1 MFLFEKDMFLLGGLL
16 LGGLLMSGPLHLVC
30 SLFGPRIVR
39 VVVSFTSF
47 CFATMAIEAVEVGV
61 LHKVM
66 QCTCGKKFHVVKTDD
81 EMGDLHK
88 LRSRIFSH
96 VVDEKD
102 NHILTTRCDIVAL
115 TPSMVSL
122 TSKCTCYG
130 RKDCSPEDDRR
141 ILCVD
146 CGRWFRRRI
155 AGGQSAVLRSLL
167 ENWFL
172 GPKGIS
178 TSGIVFPF
186 GDGPCIR
193 YIDLTN
199 LLADEE
205 YLSQAWNI
213 NGASGLMC
221 CLKCKNV
228 AGARSGMASG
238 DIVDISCSDPNRFS
252 RRTDE
257 EAWAVHE
264 FLEEHA
270 WMQTTKGFITEFK
283 KMQTHTG
290 FKYHPKDLLAARS
303 LKPFIRP
310 ITITTYDSMHCLLQN
325 GHASFAIGHFLAAAE
340 ETCEFEWVELREVA
354 GCEWLLPKSRRMR
367 NVVEFF
373 SLQRETST
381 RSSGS
386 YKAKAGEILAIYP
399 IVRFFAETVLALRD
413 GMETQ
418 MESLLSICKVLDDF
432 QNAKARIKP
441 DGSLVDS
448 ISQHLEAFLAAN
460 PGVFVKPKTHLLY
473 HCAEQIQ
480 ENETEEDEAFLVD
493 CFVCER
499 KHQMMKRACFHIK
512 RTTKFEKSAMARAFQ
527 DTVRVLSS
535 PTVFSN
541 GLRGSTQRVPHSGSV
556 VGKQMQFD
564 GIEYHSGDCCFAG
577 SALLLVEGCMV
588 SGETCYL
595 VVRAG
600 ALLDKV
606 TPHSSRWSFDDNL
619 CKLQLGICVTKHA
632 SLWAWQDDGSVL
644 VLH

>member
-1 MFLFEKDMFLLGGLL
+1 M
-16 LGGLLMSGPLHLVC
+16 
-30 SLFGPRIVR
+30 
-39 VVVSFTSF
+39 T
-47 CFATMAIEAVEVGV
+47 EV
-61 LHKVM
+61 
-66 QCTCGKKFHVVKTDD
+66 
-81 EMGDLHK
+81 
-88 LRSRIFSH
+88 
-96 VVDEKD
+96 
-102 NHILTTRCDIVAL
+102 
-115 TPSMVSL
+115 
-122 TSKCTCYG
+122 
-130 RKDCSPEDDRR
+130 
-141 ILCVD
+141 
-146 CGRWFRRRI
+146 

-178 TSGIVFPF
+178 TTGIVFPF

-252 RRTDE
+252 RRTGE

-270 WMQTTKGFITEFK
+270 WMQTTKGFMTEFK
-283 KMQTHTG
+283 KMQMHTG

-480 ENETEEDEAFLVD
+480 ENETEEDEAFLID

-512 RTTKFEKSAMARAFQ
+512 RTTAFVKKCNG
-527 DTVRVLSS
+527 TS
-535 PTVFSN
+535 FS
-541 GLRGSTQRVPHSGSV
+541 GYGASV
-556 VGKQMQFD
+556 V
-564 GIEYHSGDCCFAG
+564 EPDCVFEWA
-577 SALLLVEGCMV
+577 SWFH
-588 SGETCYL
+588 TT
-595 VVRAG
+595 R
-600 ALLDKV
+600 
-606 TPHSSRWSFDDNL
+606 TP
-619 CKLQLGICVTKHA
+619 
-632 SLWAWQDDGSVL
+632 
-644 VLH
+644 